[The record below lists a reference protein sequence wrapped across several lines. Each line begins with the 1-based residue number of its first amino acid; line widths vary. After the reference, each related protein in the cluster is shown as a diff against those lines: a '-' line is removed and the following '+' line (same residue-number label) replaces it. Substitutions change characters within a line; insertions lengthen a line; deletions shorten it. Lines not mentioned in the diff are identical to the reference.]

1 LAGATRG
8 KRSEEKGGPATTGEA
23 SALAERRRK
32 DLLEAA
38 YTLIAEKGLE
48 GLRTRDIAARAGVNI
63 STLHYYFETKEAL
76 LVAVVQHL
84 PERFTA
90 PREHARTRKAP
101 WTLRSHLEEAW
112 DSFHA
117 DPHLNTVLQ
126 ELTVRAQR
134 DSAARAAF
142 RVVHRGWNAVV
153 EGVLRQGIRDGRL
166 RADLDPRAGAYAV
179 TSFMM
184 GAMLQLGVSSKAF
197 DFAEVARQLEAWMS
211 VPRSREP
218 RPPRA
223 RPKARR

>member
-8 KRSEEKGGPATTGEA
+8 KRAEKKDETGTTGEA
-23 SALAERRRK
+23 SSLGERRRR
-32 DLLEAA
+32 DLLEATC
-38 YTLIAEKGLE
+38 TLIAEKGLE

-90 PREHARTRKAP
+90 SREHARARKAP
-101 WTLRSHLEEAW
+101 RTLRSHLEEAW

-126 ELTVRAQR
+126 ELTVRAHR
-134 DSAARAAF
+134 DPAARAAF
-142 RVVHRGWNAVV
+142 RVVHRDWNAVV
-153 EGVLRQGIRDGRL
+153 EGVLEEGIRDGML
-166 RADLDPRAGAYAV
+166 RADLDPRAGAYVV

-184 GAMLQLGVSSKAF
+184 GAMAQLGVGAKAF
-197 DFAEVARQLEAWMS
+197 DFTEVARQLEAWLS
-211 VPRSREP
+211 APRSREP
-218 RPPRA
+218 RPERARPRA
-223 RPKARR
+223 RS